1 MELWLSEFISEERTS
16 SPLPSHRGADSIEN
30 LPNTHQGVQ
39 NEGGGELKKKDRF
52 HKSCKELEVS
62 SIKINIPKIQIGQ
75 FKEAETG
82 GGDPGE
88 GVDWKE
94 REKWVSGGGRW
105 WVGQF

>member
-1 MELWLSEFISEERTS
+1 MR
-16 SPLPSHRGADSIEN
+16 
-30 LPNTHQGVQ
+30 
-39 NEGGGELKKKDRF
+39 GGELKKKDRF

-82 GGDPGE
+82 GGDSGE

-94 REKWVSGGGRW
+94 REKWVRGRREM
-105 WVGQF
+105 VGWPILDPCWSDSFKSLPNSYREDQEQQCLYFKIQLHSMSPT